1 MLDFFSVLLIIQRL
15 PALFLVGKQC
25 KARLETTLV
34 NSLQEL
40 IVRPIAAAQ
49 TLNVTEEVVFLQT
62 VHIPVS
68 ATVTTYF
75 LFVDKKSF
83 KTFNSR
89 RSDDVSRPFSVA
101 PCCVFYYKDNFR
113 RIFSDLTEDEIGID

>member
-15 PALFLVGKQC
+15 PALFLVGKQY

-34 NSLQEL
+34 NSLQVL
-40 IVRPIAAAQ
+40 ILRPIAGAQ
-49 TLNVTEEVVFLQT
+49 ILNVTEEVLFVQT

-68 ATVTTYF
+68 ATLVLLVISVTKHF
-75 LFVDKKSF
+75 LFVDKISF

-89 RSDDVSRPFSVA
+89 RRDDVSRPFSIA
-101 PCCVFYYKDNFR
+101 PCCVYDYMDNFL
-113 RIFSDLTEDEIGID
+113 RIFSDLT

>member
-15 PALFLVGKQC
+15 PALFLVGKQY
-25 KARLETTLV
+25 KARLEITLV
-34 NSLQEL
+34 NSVQVL
-40 IVRPIAAAQ
+40 ILRPIAGAQ
-49 TLNVTEEVVFLQT
+49 TLNVTEEVFFVQT
-62 VHIPVS
+62 VHIPISGTLVIS
-68 ATVTTYF
+68 VRMHF

-101 PCCVFYYKDNFR
+101 PCCVFDYMDYFL
-113 RIFSDLTEDEIGID
+113 RIFSDLT

>member
-15 PALFLVGKQC
+15 PALFLVGKQY

-34 NSLQEL
+34 NSLQVL
-40 IVRPIAAAQ
+40 ILRPIAGAQ
-49 TLNVTEEVVFLQT
+49 ILNVTEEVLFVQT

-68 ATVTTYF
+68 ATLVISVTTHF
-75 LFVDKKSF
+75 LFVDKISF

-89 RSDDVSRPFSVA
+89 QRDDVSRPFSIA
-101 PCCVFYYKDNFR
+101 PCCVFDYMDNFL
-113 RIFSDLTEDEIGID
+113 RIFSDLT